1 MPDLLEVSLARLS
14 QIQGTAV
21 RSDDSV
27 NLLTLG
33 SLMSLLVA
41 GVDVGGTK
49 VAVAAVD
56 GEDQV
61 HHRRKRPTP
70 SSAEGVVD
78 LITQMVQELP
88 EVTAVGVGLPGL
100 IQDNRVLTAPNLTG
114 WDEHFDAVDLLRE
127 ALGVPV
133 FVGNDADVGLLGEWQ
148 AGAAVGQHNVLGVWI
163 GTGIGGSLIL
173 GGRPY
178 RGATGLGGEFGHVLV
193 QPGGAMCSCGRRGC
207 VEAYAGRRMM
217 GLAAEAERAA
227 GRDSALFSIMAKKGK
242 PTPTSSVWGAAID
255 KGDDVATALMD
266 VAIDM
271 LGIALGS
278 VVNLLDPDLVVL
290 GGGMAE
296 EFGQTL
302 ADRVARAAE
311 PWTMHVREDRKF
323 VVAALGDNA
332 GVVGAATLAR
342 AGVVTD

>member
-1 MPDLLEVSLARLS
+1 M
-14 QIQGTAV
+14 
-21 RSDDSV
+21 SV
-27 NLLTLG
+27 
-33 SLMSLLVA
+33 LVA

-70 SSAEGVVD
+70 ESAQEVVD
-78 LITQMVQELP
+78 LITEMVQDLP

-100 IQDNRVLTAPNLTG
+100 VQDNRVLNAPNLTG
-114 WDEHFDAVDLLRE
+114 WDEHFDAVELLRE

-148 AGAAVGQHNVLGVWI
+148 AGIAVGQRDVLGVWM

-178 RGATGLGGEFGHVLV
+178 RGATGVGGEFGHVLV
-193 QPGGAMCSCGRRGC
+193 QPGGAMCGCGRRGC

-217 GLAAEAERAA
+217 GLAAEAKCAA
-227 GRDSALFSIMAKKGK
+227 GRESALFSIMAKKGK
-242 PTPTSSVWGAAID
+242 PTPTSSVWGAAIEA
-255 KGDDVATALMD
+255 GDEVATELMD
-266 VAIDM
+266 TAVEKLGTAI
-271 LGIALGS
+271 GS
-278 VVNLLDPDLVVL
+278 AVNLLDPDLVVL

-296 EFGQTL
+296 EFGQEL

-311 PWTMHVREDRKF
+311 PWTLHVRGDRKYK
-323 VVAALGDNA
+323 VAALKDNS
-332 GVVGAATLAR
+332 GVVGAARLAR
-342 AGVVTD
+342 AGVLID

>member
-1 MPDLLEVSLARLS
+1 M
-14 QIQGTAV
+14 
-21 RSDDSV
+21 SV
-27 NLLTLG
+27 
-33 SLMSLLVA
+33 LVA

-49 VAVAAVD
+49 VAVAAID
-56 GEDQV
+56 AEDQV

-70 SSAEGVVD
+70 GSAQEVIDV
-78 LITQMVQELP
+78 ITEMVQELP
-88 EVTAVGVGLPGL
+88 DVTAVGVGLPGL
-100 IQDNRVLTAPNLTG
+100 VQDNRVLTAPNLTG
-114 WDEHFDAVDLLRE
+114 WDEHFDAVELLRE
-127 ALGVPV
+127 ALEVPV

-148 AGAAVGQHNVLGVWI
+148 AGAAVGEHDVLGVWI

-178 RGATGLGGEFGHVLV
+178 RGATGVGGEFGHILV
-193 QPGGAMCSCGRRGC
+193 MPGGAMCGCGRRGC

-242 PTPTSSVWGAAID
+242 PTPTSSVWGAALEA
-255 KGDDVATALMD
+255 GDEVATELMD
-266 VAIDM
+266 TAVEK
-271 LGIALGS
+271 LGIAIGS

-296 EFGQTL
+296 EFGQEL
-302 ADRVARAAE
+302 AVRVARAAA
-311 PWTMHVREDRKF
+311 PWTMHVRKDRKYQ
-323 VVAALGDNA
+323 VAALADNA

-342 AGVVTD
+342 AGLLTG